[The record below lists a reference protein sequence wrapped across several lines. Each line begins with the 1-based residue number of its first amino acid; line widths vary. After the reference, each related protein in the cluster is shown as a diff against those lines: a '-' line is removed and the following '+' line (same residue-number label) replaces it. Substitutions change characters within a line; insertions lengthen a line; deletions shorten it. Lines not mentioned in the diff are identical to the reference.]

1 MTNLPSNASVVA
13 HNNGMNTSR
22 IGINT
27 LAQAALDREFPP
39 ALSVSSQSSFASQA
53 QGTNMKLTSTSDPN
67 LMAAIANARRVSMP
81 NIMPAFSTSMTQCLP
96 NGSRGNAEHSI
107 YLSILNDQRRRSE
120 TDLKSVASATTRSIP
135 LIAPSNTGIIGS
147 DPANVAPPLASSV
160 SSASNYASMM
170 QTQFDSTVTAPSRR
184 RKPNFAEKLHT
195 VLNDQECR
203 HAIAWLPSGRS
214 FCITDQD
221 EFVKNILPKYF
232 REAKF
237 ESFSRR
243 LKRWGFRKVY
253 TTGLSQIIFS
263 HDLFRNGRPDL
274 CKIMNGR
281 EKIFQ
286 GAGDNECTSSMAARG
301 GADRFA
307 CQNQFRNAMILQ
319 QAQQKQK
326 HQATFQTMQQMNH
339 QREQAALVSTGNSP
353 KTSFHS
359 NNVMGVPLQG
369 TSSSPSGGLISI
381 DARTILNEA
390 HALASRSMPQVPQD
404 PQVALKANDPSK
416 IFEAK
421 MQLSRL
427 NDDIVN
433 CEEQLIIL
441 QQLKDLKDM
450 RRQLTEPLRGVAPSS
465 A

>member
-1 MTNLPSNASVVA
+1 
-13 HNNGMNTSR
+13 
-22 IGINT
+22 
-27 LAQAALDREFPP
+27 
-39 ALSVSSQSSFASQA
+39 
-53 QGTNMKLTSTSDPN
+53 
-67 LMAAIANARRVSMP
+67 
-81 NIMPAFSTSMTQCLP
+81 
-96 NGSRGNAEHSI
+96 
-107 YLSILNDQRRRSE
+107 
-120 TDLKSVASATTRSIP
+120 
-135 LIAPSNTGIIGS
+135 
-147 DPANVAPPLASSV
+147 
-160 SSASNYASMM
+160 
-170 QTQFDSTVTAPSRR
+170 
-184 RKPNFAEKLHT
+184 
-195 VLNDQECR
+195 
-203 HAIAWLPSGRS
+203 
-214 FCITDQD
+214 
-221 EFVKNILPKYF
+221 VKNILPKYF

-281 EKIFQ
+281 EKIVQ

-326 HQATFQTMQQMNH
+326 QQHQATFQTMQQMNH

-381 DARTILNEA
+381 DARNILNEA